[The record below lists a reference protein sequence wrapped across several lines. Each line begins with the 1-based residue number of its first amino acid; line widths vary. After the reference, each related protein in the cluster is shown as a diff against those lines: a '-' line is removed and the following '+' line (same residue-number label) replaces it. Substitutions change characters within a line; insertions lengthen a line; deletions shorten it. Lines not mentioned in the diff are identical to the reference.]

1 MSLYTAKIYSNLR
14 WPHPTMVRGIQLRN
28 DPTIQFAMICSDSL
42 KGGQTTR
49 HLTSQIGS
57 LPHGKRYSV
66 ADGMAAVSA
75 ALGTVDFVLSVGET
89 GLTWKWRMTWWN
101 VWEWG
106 ITFGCFLKWWYPTTM
121 VFPTKNGHFGVF
133 WGYHHLRKHPF
144 QELRRW
150 TMMKELWN
158 IADRYDMILF
168 MQIGCISNV
177 NVSEGILESDTAG
190 SRFGRDWRSKVNMTR
205 GWEASWKG
213 AATRI

>member
-1 MSLYTAKIYSNLR
+1 MTSPYHGKRTPTQKWSN
-14 WPHPTMVRGIQLRN
+14 N
-28 DPTIQFAMICSDSL
+28 SICYSL

-49 HLTSQIGS
+49 HLTSKIGS
-57 LPHGKRYSV
+57 SQPHGKRYSV

-89 GLTWKWRMTWWN
+89 GLNGWN

-121 VFPTKNGHFGVF
+121 VFPTKNGRFGVF

-144 QELRRW
+144 QELLRW

-205 GWEASWKG
+205 GWEAPWKG
-213 AATRI
+213 GISAATRI